1 MVWHITQDWVIQSVG
16 FLFLPDFPGVLYC
29 IPEFRVS
36 HPSHCRSRVT
46 SLLPPGRYLAC
57 LMRFT
62 VVPLAFFGLCTT
74 HRRLSDG
81 GLYIALATTVAEI
94 CLSPCQLGNS
104 SSIDGPPFPVNNIIS
119 SEWYSFRR
127 RRCRTCDISGQGVWI
142 SSVRFAPCS
151 LHSPLPSPGISWHS
165 ERPLSVDVS
174 LSRLPS
180 HDHGFLCSRAAF
192 GLTGTVTQRIL
203 ES

>member
-1 MVWHITQDWVIQSVG
+1 
-16 FLFLPDFPGVLYC
+16 
-29 IPEFRVS
+29 
-36 HPSHCRSRVT
+36 
-46 SLLPPGRYLAC
+46 
-57 LMRFT
+57 MRFT

-94 CLSPCQLGNS
+94 CLSPCRLGNS
-104 SSIDGPPFPVNNIIS
+104 SSIDGPPFPVNNIMYVTSHPFLGPTSHFSGAWCSYSRS

-127 RRCRTCDISGQGVWI
+127 RRCRTCGDILFFLVMRTPLDGFADISGQGVWI